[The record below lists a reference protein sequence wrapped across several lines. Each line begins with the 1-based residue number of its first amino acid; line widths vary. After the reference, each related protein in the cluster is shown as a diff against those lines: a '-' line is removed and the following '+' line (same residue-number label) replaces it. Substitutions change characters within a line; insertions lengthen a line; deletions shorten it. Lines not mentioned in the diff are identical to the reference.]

1 MSQDDPFAESE
12 RTVIRPN
19 PGGRRAAAPPPFEPP
34 PGVPGAVAA
43 PVDLAAG
50 GINPLVAAATPILA
64 LAVRLRSVVSP
75 PNVEALRERIA
86 RELRAV
92 QERMSALDQPVE
104 AKRAGGYAVCATI
117 DDVISNTP
125 WGATQW
131 ARQTMTALFFR
142 EAQGGER
149 FFQILG
155 QLNKDPGRFGDVL
168 ELMYLCL
175 SLGFEGRLRVAG
187 GAADLHRIREGL
199 YGTLRQRREAPASE
213 LSPHWRGVEQPH
225 RPLSSFLP
233 GWVVAVGA
241 AALATLAYV
250 GFYFA
255 LNSASDPV
263 FDKFAALLPTGP
275 VALQVTAPTPPPPV
289 RDDILARLKTF
300 LAPEVRQG
308 LVELSETARTVTIRM
323 RGQQMFPSGSA
334 DLTAAT
340 LPLVQRIGQALDPE
354 RGTMLVVGYTDNVPI
369 RSLRFPSNYHLSAA
383 RAQSVA
389 VLLKRIVKNPLR
401 VSAEGRGDAD
411 PLVPNDTPEHRALNR
426 RIEVILTKQDSS
438 GS

>member
-1 MSQDDPFAESE
+1 MTHDDPFAEPE

-19 PGGRRAAAPPPFEPP
+19 PGGRRAAAP
-34 PGVPGAVAA
+34 VAA
-43 PVDLAAG
+43 ASAVPAAGTGSPVDLSSG
-50 GINPLVAAATPILA
+50 GLNPLVAAVAPILA
-64 LAVRLRSVVSP
+64 LAIRLRGAASP
-75 PNVEALRERIA
+75 PNIEALRERIA
-86 RELRAV
+86 GELRAV
-92 QERMSALDQPVE
+92 QERLAALDQPVE
-104 AKRAGGYAVCATI
+104 AKRAGSYAACATI

-125 WGATQW
+125 WGASQW

-187 GAADLHRIREGL
+187 GAAELQRIREGL
-199 YGTLRQRREAPASE
+199 IGTLSRRRPAPAPE
-213 LSPHWRGVEQPH
+213 LSPHWRGLEHPH
-225 RPLSSFLP
+225 RPLTSFLP
-233 GWVVAVGA
+233 GWVVAVAA
-241 AALATLAYV
+241 AALATVAYV

-255 LNSASDPV
+255 LNGASDAL
-263 FDKFAALLPTGP
+263 FDKFAALPPPGP
-275 VALQVTAPTPPPPV
+275 VALQIAAPTPPPV
-289 RDDILARLKTF
+289 MHDQTLARLKVF
-300 LAPEVRQG
+300 LADEVRRG

-323 RGQQMFPSGSA
+323 RGQQMFGSGSA
-334 DLTAAT
+334 DVTERT
-340 LPLVQRIGQALDPE
+340 LPLIRRIGQALAAEP
-354 RGTMLVVGYTDNVPI
+354 GNVLVLGYTDNVPI

-389 VLLKRIVKNPLR
+389 VLLKKMLKNPQR

-411 PLVPNDTPEHRALNR
+411 PLVPNDTAADRALNR
-426 RIEVILTKQDSS
+426 RIEIVLTKQEAA
-438 GS
+438 GG